1 MYKLPNFGSTVRAID
16 TVLPHLLHKTM
27 PEHLV
32 HKNITF
38 NLLPEQHNLSFHG
51 SRVYHTI
58 QVLLQVAITPWLL
71 PTGTQ
76 LSILSR
82 RTTEDKE
89 ISDRKYIVNWR
100 SVLPE
105 GTPTNDDPCDQHSN
119 PATPG
124 HLGHLGSL
132 GHLGPQK
139 FQQFQESTPTFLS
152 NTEMTRKTGLQM
164 DLDLP
169 TAKLNLRNQAEL
181 RQKQIL
187 MNYYTEHELHHNVLP
202 KYLNPKQFNEAVDK
216 NRIKNH
222 ELYSD
227 FYPLDGEEGAYIKV

>member
-16 TVLPHLLHKTM
+16 AVLPHLLHKTM

-169 TAKLNLRNQAEL
+169 TDAVLKSQSFSLPGKLIQSLGLLPHEYPCMAGTFEFQFDSECQTVLVHTVRNVEYIARRPCES
-181 RQKQIL
+181 
-187 MNYYTEHELHHNVLP
+187 V
-202 KYLNPKQFNEAVDK
+202 
-216 NRIKNH
+216 RI
-222 ELYSD
+222 
-227 FYPLDGEEGAYIKV
+227 AT